1 LAHSNLANR
10 CLSHNVHYCSD
21 IPKSVASIGIL
32 VIVTEASN
40 ACWGIEVGA
49 NEELPQ
55 SQNGRKR

>member
-10 CLSHNVHYCSD
+10 YLSHNVHHCSD
-21 IPKSVASIGIL
+21 ILKSVTSIGIL

-40 ACWGIEVGA
+40 ACWGVEVGA

-55 SQNGRKR
+55 S